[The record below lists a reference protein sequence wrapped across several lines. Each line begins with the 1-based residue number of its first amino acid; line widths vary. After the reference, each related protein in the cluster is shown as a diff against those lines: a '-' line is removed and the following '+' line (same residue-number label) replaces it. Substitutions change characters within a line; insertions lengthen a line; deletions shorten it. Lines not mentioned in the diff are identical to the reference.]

1 MNDYIKAWQCIGC
14 GRIEGPQPCVGI
26 CQDRKVE
33 FVYATEYEQALAELA
48 LARRQADALEAL
60 VRRFAYT
67 KPHQD
72 GWERSY
78 RAMQEQARSTLA
90 SLDQA
95 AADPAAR

>member
-1 MNDYIKAWQCIGC
+1 MSDYLKAWQCIGC

-33 FVYATEYEQALAELA
+33 FVYAAEYEQALAELA
-48 LARRQADALEAL
+48 RARQQADALEAL
-60 VRRFAYT
+60 VRRFAHT
-67 KPHQD
+67 RPHQD

-90 SLDQA
+90 SLGDAPAEA
-95 AADPAAR
+95 AAR